1 VEKAPSNCRNEEIK
15 RMTTQLSEEE
25 MRRALFGTTN
35 PIQISTPLGR
45 LDPASVPT
53 ANPER
58 KPPAS
63 AKAVS
68 SKLRVTLHVS
78 NVFESDYEIVHY
90 DTSTLSKVVAEMDAK
105 KTFKKKYKY
114 ITVASVTP
122 I

>member
-1 VEKAPSNCRNEEIK
+1 VEKTPSNCRNEEIK
-15 RMTTQLSEEE
+15 RMTAQLSEEE

-35 PIQISTPLGR
+35 PIHTSTPSGR
-45 LDPASVPT
+45 LDPASVPK
-53 ANPER
+53 ANPAQ

-78 NVFESDYEIVHY
+78 NVFEGDYEVVHY
-90 DTSTLSKVVAEMDAK
+90 DTSTLSKIVAEMDAK
-105 KTFKKKYKY
+105 KIFKKKYKY

-122 I
+122 N